1 MVTKPI
7 ALWGF
12 MGSGKTSVG
21 KALAQKLGYEFVDT
35 DELIAQRFG
44 KPIPQIFAEDGEAAF
59 RRTETQVLSELI
71 QRQRIVLATGGGMP
85 TVPENLALLRLNAL
99 NFYLRVPVEVLYERL
114 ATVQDRPLLQGFPDR
129 YFRIASLLAQR
140 ERFYTQAQFIV
151 PCGRQTPE
159 QIAER
164 IFAWVRALDDGDDA
178 VTVNLSDRSYPVI
191 VGDNL
196 LERLERIFA
205 AVPLNEPFAIIADES
220 VAELLGKKVHE
231 RLQRLGKAHLVT
243 VPSGE
248 GSKSVEQAIR
258 LWQWL
263 ADLAFPSDGTVA
275 AVGGGVVG
283 DLSGFVAATYMR
295 GVAFAQIPTTL
306 LAMVD
311 SAIGG
316 KTAIDLPQAKN
327 LVGAFHQPRLV
338 LCDLATLATMPDRP
352 FLAGLAEVVKYGVIA
367 DPALF
372 AYLDEQAEWIV
383 RRHPTAL
390 RAIIVRSASV
400 KASVVAADEREE
412 TGLRMVLNYGHTFG
426 HALEAATGFSL
437 LHGEAVAIGMTAE
450 AYLAWRLGL
459 CDREVLERQTEVL
472 RKLDLP
478 TRLPQVPDAPSVTL
492 DTLMA
497 AMGRDKK
504 RRGATLRFA
513 LPKRLGEVTITDAP
527 VPETLLTEAW
537 EFVKT
542 AATGETAATGD

>member
-1 MVTKPI
+1 MVTKPV

-12 MGSGKTSVG
+12 MGSGKTSIG
-21 KALAQKLGYEFVDT
+21 KMLAQKLGYEFVDT
-35 DELIAQRFG
+35 DELIAQRLG

-59 RRTETQVLSELI
+59 RRMETQVLSEVI
-71 QRQRIVLATGGGMP
+71 QRQRVVLATGGGMP

-99 NFYLRVPVEVLYERL
+99 NFYLRVPVEVLYGRL
-114 ATVQDRPLLQGFPDR
+114 EMAQDRPLLQGPFDR
-129 YFRIASLLAQR
+129 YFRIATLLSQR
-140 ERFYTQAQFIV
+140 ERFYTQAQFIIS
-151 PCGRQTPE
+151 CGRQTPD

-164 IFAWVRALDDGDDA
+164 IFLWVRALDDSDDA
-178 VTVNLSDRSYPVI
+178 VTVDLGDRGYPVV
-191 VGDNL
+191 VGNDL
-196 LERLERIFA
+196 LERSERIFA
-205 AVPLNEPFAIIADES
+205 AVPLSGPFAVVADES
-220 VAELLGKKVHE
+220 VAESLGKKMQE
-231 RLQRLGKAHLVT
+231 RLQRLDKAHLVT

-248 GSKSVEQAIR
+248 GSKNVEQAIR

-263 ADLAFPSDGTVA
+263 ADLALPRNGTVV

-283 DLSGFVAATYMR
+283 DLAGFVAATYMR
-295 GVAFAQIPTTL
+295 GVAFVQIPTTL

-338 LCDLATLATMPDRP
+338 VCDLAALTTMPDRP

-372 AYLDEQAEWIV
+372 AYLDEQAQLIV
-383 RRHPTAL
+383 RRHPVAL
-390 RAIIVRSASV
+390 RAIIIRSASI

-426 HALEAATGFSL
+426 HALEGATGFAL

-459 CDREVLERQTEVL
+459 CDRDVLERQTDVL
-472 RKLDLP
+472 RKLELP
-478 TRLPQVPDAPSVTL
+478 THLSQVPDAPTVTI

-504 RRGATLRFA
+504 RQGATLRFA
-513 LPKRLGEVTITDAP
+513 LPKRLGEVTITDTP

-537 EFVKT
+537 EFVLHR
-542 AATGETAATGD
+542 

>member
-1 MVTKPI
+1 MVTKPV

-12 MGSGKTSVG
+12 MGSGKTSIG
-21 KALAQKLGYEFVDT
+21 KMLAQKLGYEFVDT
-35 DELIAQRFG
+35 DELIAQRLG

-59 RRTETQVLSELI
+59 RRMETQVLSEVI
-71 QRQRIVLATGGGMP
+71 QRQRVVLATGGGMP

-99 NFYLRVPVEVLYERL
+99 NFYLRVPVEVLYGRL
-114 ATVQDRPLLQGFPDR
+114 EMAQDRPLLQGPFDR
-129 YFRIASLLAQR
+129 YFRIATLLSQR
-140 ERFYTQAQFIV
+140 ERFYTQAQFIIS
-151 PCGRQTPE
+151 CGRQTPD

-164 IFAWVRALDDGDDA
+164 IFLWVRALDDSDDA
-178 VTVNLSDRSYPVI
+178 VTVDLGDRGYPVV
-191 VGDNL
+191 VGDDL
-196 LERLERIFA
+196 LERSERIFA
-205 AVPLNEPFAIIADES
+205 AVPLNGPFAVVADEG
-220 VAELLGKKVHE
+220 VAESLGKKMQE
-231 RLQRLGKAHLVT
+231 RLQRLDKAHLVT

-248 GSKSVEQAIR
+248 GSKNVEQAIR

-263 ADLAFPSDGTVA
+263 ADLALPRNGTVV

-283 DLSGFVAATYMR
+283 DLAGFVAATYMR
-295 GVAFAQIPTTL
+295 GVAFVQIPTTL

-338 LCDLATLATMPDRP
+338 VCDLAALTTMPDRP

-372 AYLDEQAEWIV
+372 AYLDEQAQLIV
-383 RRHPTAL
+383 RRHPVAL
-390 RAIIVRSASV
+390 RAIIIRSASI

-426 HALEAATGFSL
+426 HALEGATGFAL

-459 CDREVLERQTEVL
+459 CDRDVLERQTDVL
-472 RKLDLP
+472 RKLELP
-478 TRLPQVPDAPSVTL
+478 THLSQVPDAPTVTI

-504 RRGATLRFA
+504 RQGATLRFA
-513 LPKRLGEVTITDAP
+513 LPKRLGEVTITDTP

-537 EFVKT
+537 EFVLHR
-542 AATGETAATGD
+542 